1 MYPSGPPA
9 RTKRRFRGDHT
20 TEGGTPCTS
29 RSCIPARNR
38 GAEEYARRWKAIL
51 APRVRA
57 LPGFRAGYF
66 FGDPAANTVH
76 AIYLWDEKP
85 VEELEEAMN
94 DVRQQCR
101 DSPSDQGGARTSRS

>member
-1 MYPSGPPA
+1 VYVTLVHPRPQPGQ
-9 RTKRRFRGDHT
+9 
-20 TEGGTPCTS
+20 E
-29 RSCIPARNR
+29 
-38 GAEEYARRWKAIL
+38 EEYARRWKAIL

-85 VEELEEAMN
+85 VAELQEAMN
-94 DVRQQCR
+94 DFREQCR
-101 DSPSDQGGARTSRS
+101 DLTFGPGRREDFEVVAEA